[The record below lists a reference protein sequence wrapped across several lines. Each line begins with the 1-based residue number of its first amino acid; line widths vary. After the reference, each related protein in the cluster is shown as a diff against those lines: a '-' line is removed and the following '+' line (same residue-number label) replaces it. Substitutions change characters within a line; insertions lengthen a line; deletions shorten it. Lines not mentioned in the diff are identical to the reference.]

1 MHKKK
6 IMFFIYR
13 LGGGGASRTFLN
25 IINHIDR
32 ERFTPILV
40 TLDFTYN
47 YEQYVKDDVIFI
59 KLPTKR
65 LRKAIKPLAKLIQEL
80 RPDLL
85 MSTIPVY
92 NTVLILANMLSRT
105 RTRIVVREAAYLGG
119 TWKENM
125 KLKLFGKLYN
135 RTNQVIALS
144 EGVKTNLIK
153 RYKVKD
159 SKIKVIYNPV
169 DIEHIV
175 AESEQAVE
183 TQSLLASNH
192 QKIITAGRL
201 VKEKDQETLIKAF
214 AKIATETNS
223 ELYIL
228 GEGELEA
235 DLKQLTD
242 KLQVAEK
249 VHFLGFQ
256 ENPYAYFKKADVF
269 ALTSLTEGFGH
280 VFVEALALGLPIVTT
295 KCEPGAS
302 EVLQNGKYGYLA
314 NVGDV
319 AGVAEQLRQALLLE
333 EDSRE
338 QVINRG
344 KERAADFHVK
354 KIVSEYEKMFLA
366 VIGEDFK

>member
-1 MHKKK
+1 
-6 IMFFIYR
+6 MFFIYR

-32 ERFTPILV
+32 EKFTPILV

-65 LRKAIKPLAKLIQEL
+65 LRKAIKPLAKLIKEE

-105 RTRIVVREAAYLGG
+105 KTKIVVREAAHLGG

-135 RTNQVIALS
+135 TTNQVIALS
-144 EGVKTNLIK
+144 QGVKTNLIN

-183 TQSLLASNH
+183 QKALFSNSH
-192 QKIITAGRL
+192 KKIITAGRL
-201 VKEKDQETLIKAF
+201 VKEKDQDTLIKAF
-214 AKIATETNS
+214 AKVTEETNS

-228 GEGELEA
+228 GEGELET
-235 DLKQLTD
+235 DLKQLTE
-242 KLQVAEK
+242 KLNVAHK

-256 ENPYAYFKKADVF
+256 ENPYAYFKEADVF

-302 EVLQNGKYGYLA
+302 EVLQNGKYGYVA

-319 AGVAEQLRQALLLE
+319 DGVAAQLGQALLLE
-333 EDSRE
+333 GSNKE
-338 QVINRG
+338 QVINKG
-344 KERAADFHVK
+344 KERAADFHVE
-354 KIVSEYEKMFLA
+354 KIVSAYEKMFQA
-366 VIGEDFK
+366 VIGEDVK